1 MAENEVDGTEEA
13 LRDADEIV
21 ARWRSEY
28 EACDAATRQDIL
40 FNLMCT
46 RLFWRLVCYMRR
58 YPHRLVSSEK
68 TYTER
73 CVASEQHES
82 ILKYGPSL
90 SRARKD

>member
-46 RLFWRLVCYMRR
+46 RLFCLLYAA
-58 YPHRLVSSEK
+58 LS
-68 TYTER
+68 
-73 CVASEQHES
+73 ASPRQ
-82 ILKYGPSL
+82 
-90 SRARKD
+90 